1 MKRNFRYP
9 LLNEVFQDLDAGIKV
24 IRSKKLTMSKK
35 TREFE
40 LKFAKFVG
48 SKYVNG

>member
-9 LLNEVFQDLDAGIKV
+9 LLNEAFSKQDLDAGIKV

-40 LKFAKFVG
+40 MQITLG
-48 SKYVNG
+48 LRH